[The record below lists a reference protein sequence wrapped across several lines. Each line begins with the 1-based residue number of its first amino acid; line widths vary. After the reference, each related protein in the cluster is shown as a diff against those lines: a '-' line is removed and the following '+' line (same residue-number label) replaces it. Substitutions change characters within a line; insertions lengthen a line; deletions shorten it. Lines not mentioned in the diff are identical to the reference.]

1 MEILRPKSLATPASA
16 VPSASTTTRAAM
28 SDWVGVLASV
38 GCAIHCAAM
47 PFVVSFLPMLGLSFL
62 ADESFHQVM
71 MVVCLLIAVAT
82 FVPGRRR
89 HRRWMP
95 IAIASVG
102 LTLIAT
108 AAFAF
113 EGECCATC
121 APVAGRASIEDGEL
135 VATQTTAF
143 YADACCEHCVV
154 VEQAEPPTIAA
165 VTLPATSSW
174 LWLITPLGGM
184 LLVTAHLTNRY
195 FVCRC
200 GSCPSDPTDSG
211 ATT

>member
-1 MEILRPKSLATPASA
+1 MGILRTRSVGTPARV

-62 ADESFHQVM
+62 ADDSFHKVM
-71 MVVCLLIAVAT
+71 VGVCLLIVVAA
-82 FVPGRRR
+82 FMPGWRR
-89 HRRWMP
+89 HRRWLP

-108 AAFAF
+108 AAFAL

-121 APVAGRASIEDGEL
+121 APVAGRASIADGEL
-135 VATQTTAF
+135 VATQTTAVCT
-143 YADACCEHCVV
+143 DACCEHCVMA
-154 VEQAEPPTIAA
+154 EQAEPPANVA
-165 VTLPATSSW
+165 VALPATSSW
-174 LWLITPLGGM
+174 LWLITPLGG
-184 LLVTAHLTNRY
+184 LVLVTAHLTNHR

-200 GSCPSDPTDSG
+200 GCCPSEPTELG
-211 ATT
+211 PTG